1 MNTKK
6 PWCSI
11 VDLNKSPEDSA
22 IYRDSLKGFNEIKAA
37 LGMRPVQE
45 ETSISADAKY
55 QQCLE
60 NAPHLRVWSEAN
72 PAAAAKFKS
81 CPFGF

>member
-1 MNTKK
+1 MH
-6 PWCSI
+6 
-11 VDLNKSPEDSA
+11 L
-22 IYRDSLKGFNEIKAA
+22 
-37 LGMRPVQE
+37 VQE

-60 NAPHLRVWSEAN
+60 NAPHLIVWAEAN

-81 CPFGF
+81 CPFDFYCSFAGKLQFFDSGRKEDDLTVFLLFFLNTMRLQLI